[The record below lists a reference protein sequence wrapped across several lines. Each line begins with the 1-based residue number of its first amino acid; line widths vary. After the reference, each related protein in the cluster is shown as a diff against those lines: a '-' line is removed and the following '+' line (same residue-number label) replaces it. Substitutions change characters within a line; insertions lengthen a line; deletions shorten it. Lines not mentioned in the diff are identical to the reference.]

1 MKKEQIYKEI
11 MEDPHVHPSAKGII
25 KEIRDKEIVERKLQ
39 KDYEKYIKH
48 SKEGALQYIADIALG
63 YDGNFTVEG
72 LTGLIDEIRAV
83 ALLGLKQKE

>member
-1 MKKEQIYKEI
+1 MKPKI
-11 MEDPHVHPSAKGII
+11 II
-25 KEIRDKEIVERKLQ
+25 KKIRDKELVERKLH

-48 SKEGALQYIADIALG
+48 SKKGALQYIADIALG
-63 YDGNFTVEG
+63 YDGHFTVEG